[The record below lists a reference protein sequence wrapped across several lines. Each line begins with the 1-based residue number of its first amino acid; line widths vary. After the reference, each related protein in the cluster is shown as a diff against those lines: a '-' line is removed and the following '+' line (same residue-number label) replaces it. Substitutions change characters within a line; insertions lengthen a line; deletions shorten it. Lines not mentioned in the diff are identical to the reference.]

1 MELNLIKANP
11 GINVSRLSQETGVS
25 ERTIYRDI
33 LSLSSSVPVY
43 YEEGYRLLD
52 TAFLPTL
59 NFTSNEYKLLRL
71 VSDCCAFKRDDLQKQ
86 AKSLL
91 SKIDAVVDPK
101 IRGNVN
107 SLSETCKIHCRQT
120 YRQKHISTF
129 AQILDKAI
137 QGNQKIKLNF
147 ESIRDGV
154 IERIVQPYSLVFR
167 NQGWYLLGLCELL
180 RDFCMLNLAHIKRIT
195 ILDESFQKDSNFS
208 IEKFLENK
216 WEILGGKPYSVKVK
230 FKGVAAKLIL
240 SSQHHPKEKVTKQ
253 KDGSVIYAI
262 NVEGL
267 EEIARW
273 ILMYGDEA
281 EVIKPTELR
290 QRIALTVENLARL
303 YFSTELKEK
312 ALKILQSANSI
323 DQELRSNR

>member
-1 MELNLIKANP
+1 MNLIKANP
-11 GINVSRLSQETGVS
+11 GISVSRLAKETGVS

-59 NFTSNEYKLLRL
+59 NFNSNEYKLLKL
-71 VSDCCAFKRDDLQKQ
+71 ALNCCALKRDDLQRQ

-101 IRGNVN
+101 IRSIAN
-107 SLSETCKIHCRQT
+107 SLLEFCKIYCRQT

-137 QGNQKIKLNF
+137 QGNHKIKLNF
-147 ESIRDGV
+147 ESIGDGV
-154 IERIVQPYSLVFR
+154 AERIVQPYSLVFS
-167 NQGWYLLGLCELL
+167 NHSWYLLGFCELL
-180 RDFCMLNLAHIKRIT
+180 EDFCMLNLEHIKRIT
-195 ILDESFQKDSNFS
+195 LSDESFQKDSNFS

-216 WEILGGKPYSVKVK
+216 WEILGGKPYNVKVK

-273 ILMYGDEA
+273 ILTFGDEA

-290 QRIALTVENLARL
+290 QKITLIVRNLARF

-312 ALKILQSANSI
+312 ALKILKSSNDI
-323 DQELRSNR
+323 DQELKSK